1 MASLDFY
8 SIPGFTTQIPAA
20 SGLGFYGS
28 GGFGY
33 TVTVGS
39 YQSNTYVTDANGT
52 LIGPQAN
59 NIQYLNAGSGIL
71 GTSGSGIALK
81 AMPNYQATLDCRF
94 THSTAVKTQNVKVRI
109 YDRSSINNPASG
121 VTCKVAEIAHP
132 SPVQGATGSGDAT
145 WSTPGGS
152 ATIMTLISS
161 PGYSGLRPS
170 GINTAD
176 VSHSNYLAIS
186 ASPDSIGSKLFA
198 MYMSLEYL

>member
-8 SIPGFTTQIPAA
+8 SIPGFTTHIPAA

-33 TVTVGS
+33 TVAVGS
-39 YQSNTYVTDANGT
+39 YQDNTYVTDANGT

-59 NIQYLNAGSGIL
+59 NIKYHNAGSGIV
-71 GTSGSGIALK
+71 GTAGSGIALK
-81 AMPNYQATLDCRF
+81 AIPSYQATVNARF
-94 THSTAVKTQNVKVRI
+94 THGTAVKTQTVNVRI

-121 VTCKVAEIAHP
+121 VTVKVAEIAHP

-152 ATIMTLISS
+152 ATVMTLISS
-161 PGYSGLRPS
+161 PGTSGTRPN
-170 GINTAD
+170 GINTTD
-176 VSHSNYLAIS
+176 TRHDSYLAIS